1 MTGEQEVWPWY
12 PSSVDVLHIVDIVA
26 ASEALIYQL
35 LSAVLLQE
43 IHVKEAYYILYKLH
57 II

>member
-1 MTGEQEVWPWY
+1 MTGEREVWPWY
-12 PSSVDVLHIVDIVA
+12 PSSAIVDIVA
-26 ASEALIYQL
+26 ASEALIYQ
-35 LSAVLLQE
+35 LLQE

>member
-1 MTGEQEVWPWY
+1 MAGEREVWPWY
-12 PSSVDVLHIVDIVA
+12 PSSAIVDIVA

-57 II
+57 IK